1 MSSCIVFQQ
10 NKKCYIASDGA
21 VSVNFSGKNIRIK
34 NDHKKIFIYEDSLIF
49 CSGKMN
55 IVEKIITEIKSIKS
69 INPTSIQKI
78 CKSNYIGE
86 DNLELFLVK
95 YTEKVESYQL
105 SSYNHFE
112 IIDRVVDVDKT
123 EILSLGYNSKSNLNK
138 VFEHI
143 GKHNSVERLIENIYK
158 DISCPEVGGVIN
170 LYEISDEGILNISNL
185 DIKDN
190 YCILDKLDSCDKNL
204 LVGET
209 IVGKIIAGHNL
220 LIGNE
225 NNTMIID
232 ENAITIEG
240 NCLSIKGVDGTN
252 RDFNSYIT
260 LLSNQIS
267 LGVSDSKKH
276 TDAQFKILSDRIT
289 STVKDSSNADAA
301 LQSQITQTATDIT
314 AKVSKGTEFKTEFK
328 QTSEAFDFTVGNNG
342 TNVKI
347 DKNGQTIRNGGLTVS
362 NSNGTVVID
371 GSSNM
376 FKIVS
381 TVEIQLSAGTQVEY
395 VYRIRHGMGYVP
407 AYLAYQVGT
416 YSIAGQST
424 NTLLPALTVF
434 GAGSGTALSFTGI
447 IRANADENDIIITY
461 YRANT
466 SLINNPRIKVFVLK
480 EALL

>member
-10 NKKCYIASDGA
+10 NKKCYLASDGS
-21 VSVNFSGKNIRIK
+21 VSVNFCGKNIRIK
-34 NDHKKIFIYEDSLIF
+34 NDYEKTFIYEDSLVF

-55 IVEKIITEIKSIKS
+55 IVEKIITEIKSIKN
-69 INPTSIQKI
+69 INLTNIQKI
-78 CKSNYIGE
+78 CRSNYIGE

-105 SSYNHFE
+105 SSYNNFE
-112 IIDRVVDVDKT
+112 IIDRVIDVDKT
-123 EILSLGYNSKSNLNK
+123 EVLSLGYNSESNLNK

-143 GKHNSVERLIENIYK
+143 GKHNSVEGLIENIYK

-170 LYEISDEGILNISNL
+170 LYEISNEGILNISNI

-190 YCILDKLDSCDKNL
+190 YCILDKLDSYDKNL

-240 NCLSIKGVDGTN
+240 NCLNIKGIDGTN
-252 RDFNSYIT
+252 KDFNSYIT

-267 LGVSDSKKH
+267 LGVSNSADYTDAQVKILSNQISLGVTDSKNH
-276 TDAQFKILSDRIT
+276 TDAEIKILSG
-289 STVKDSSNADAA
+289 
-301 LQSQITQTATDIT
+301 QITN
-314 AKVSKGTEFKTEFK
+314 KVSAEDVKSIVEQNPE
-328 QTSEAFDFTVGNNG
+328 
-342 TNVKI
+342 NVKVGF
-347 DKNGQTIRNGGLTVS
+347 NGISDNIVMSANGLGVNGGGINVT
-362 NSNGTVVID
+362 NSNGTVIID

-381 TVEIQLSAGTQVEY
+381 TVEVQLSAGEEIEHVHKIY
-395 VYRIRHGMGYVP
+395 HGMGYVP

-416 YSIAGQST
+416 TSVAGQST
-424 NTLLPALTVF
+424 NTLLPALTVS
-434 GAGSGTALSFTGI
+434 GAGSGTELNFTGI

-461 YRANT
+461 LRAKT
-466 SLINNPRIKVFVLK
+466 SMLANPRIKVFILK

>member
-10 NKKCYIASDGA
+10 NKKCYLASDGA

-55 IVEKIITEIKSIKS
+55 IVEKIITEIKSIKNITS
-69 INPTSIQKI
+69 TSIQKI
-78 CKSNYIGE
+78 CRSNYIGE

-105 SSYNHFE
+105 SSYNDFE
-112 IIDRVVDVDKT
+112 IIVRVVDVDKT
-123 EILSLGYNSKSNLNK
+123 EVLSLGYNSKSNLNK

-143 GKHNSVERLIENIYK
+143 GKHNSVEGLIENIYK

-170 LYEISDEGILNISNL
+170 LYEISDGEILNISNI
-185 DIKDN
+185 DINDN
-190 YCILDKLDSCDKNL
+190 YCILDKLDSYDKNL

-209 IVGKIIAGHNL
+209 IVGKIIAGHKL

-232 ENAITIEG
+232 ENGISIEG
-240 NCLSIKGVDGTN
+240 NCLSIKGIDGTN
-252 RDFNSYIT
+252 KDFNSYIK
-260 LLSNQIS
+260 LLSDQIS
-267 LGVSDSKKH
+267 LGVADSKTH
-276 TDAQFKILSDRIT
+276 TDAEIKILSG
-289 STVKDSSNADAA
+289 
-301 LQSQITQTATDIT
+301 QITN
-314 AKVSKGTEFKTEFK
+314 KVSAGDVKSIIEQNPK
-328 QTSEAFDFTVGNNG
+328 
-342 TNVKI
+342 NVKVGF
-347 DKNGQTIRNGGLTVS
+347 NGISDNIVMSANGLDINGGGLTVK
-362 NSNGTVVID
+362 NLNGTVIID

-381 TVEIQLSAGTQVEY
+381 TVEVQLSAGSEVEY
-395 VYRIRHGMGYVP
+395 VHKIHHGMGYVP

-416 YSIAGQST
+416 VSIAGQST
-424 NTLLPALTVF
+424 NTLLPALNVS
-434 GAGSGTALSFTGI
+434 GAGSGTELSFTGI

-461 YRANT
+461 IRAKT
-466 SLINNPRIKVFVLK
+466 SILSNPRIKVFILK